1 MPRMTVDMEDFDFN
15 NYSDSDDGGDE
26 EHKRLLTAI
35 SKLDKRKRVLPSE
48 RREPSLQV
56 SEFHL
61 SKETSSDVNAV
72 HLRDLAKSL
81 SLKASHGEIARK
93 LKATQKKSKTLP
105 KPLEKPAANKI
116 RREVGFENVK
126 EQLSQWDPVVL
137 RNRISDDLVFPLK
150 SSKGTRLNPEEFLS
164 PHQGATELERQ
175 IAAVLNDSP
184 SVQKEREEKEEY
196 PLSLEEMIQRRKE
209 LARIKAQESYR
220 QAKAHRQNK
229 IKSKKF
235 HRIARR
241 EKIRKQIKEF
251 EELQQKDPEAAL
263 ERLEEIEKER
273 VLERAS
279 LRHKSTGQWAKN
291 QAVRAK
297 YDKESRQVL
306 AEQLKIS
313 KDLTQKIQADSE
325 SSDEE
330 LVVEPESA
338 VSDNPWIAQTKSEA
352 DVDVFLSGYR
362 KYWNEKA
369 KENQKDTI
377 VGTNADSTP
386 GEKASDTVSVLDVEL
401 EDPKA
406 QALLKTAVVS
416 YSEIK
421 QNNENSF
428 AQMNPPDSKPESNS
442 PSKMKKVKKIK
453 KTLMAIKAKAGKKTV
468 TASCGKWEV
477 TPLETQVVNVRSLV
491 DMFDGLHEKI
501 TEKAKLK
508 ISNLKEQLIP
518 QTNLP
523 RKGKKEK
530 RKTNA
535 SDTSNLLEMKRQ
547 KVQIDLD
554 EKLDEGSTTNGDF
567 VSELTEKI
575 QLAKSNLSNDKP
587 STSGVPELDPNKFMK
602 TGPIKLRTA
611 LPDEITGGDEA
622 LDDSD
627 HEGGEKE
634 KQLTISEAF
643 ADDDVVADF
652 RWLRKDHLRLP
663 CSQEKQDAIN
673 KSKPEDINLHLP
685 GWGDWGGHNIKP
697 NQRKRKR
704 FIVEMPKPPPRRDE
718 NKGNLIINDTEDS
731 AARAHQVSE
740 LPFPFTSVKDFEASV
755 RAPISNT
762 FIPESAH
769 RKLIKPSVRTKMGA
783 IISPMDKDVLIKRQQ
798 KKL

>member
-1 MPRMTVDMEDFDFN
+1 MTVDAEDFDIN
-15 NYSDSDDGGDE
+15 NYSDSDEGGEE
-26 EHKRLLTAI
+26 EHKRLLNAI
-35 SKLDKRKRVLPSE
+35 SKLDKRKKVLPSE

-61 SKETSSDVNAV
+61 SKETNSDANAV

-81 SLKASHGEIARK
+81 SLKASNGEIARK
-93 LKATQKKSKTLP
+93 LKATQKKAKTLP

-116 RREVGFENVK
+116 RREVAFENVK

-150 SSKGTRLNPEEFLS
+150 SSKGTMLNPEEFLS

-229 IKSKKF
+229 IKSKKY
-235 HRIARR
+235 HRHARR

-263 ERLEEIEKER
+263 QRLEEIERER
-273 VLERAS
+273 ALERAS
-279 LRHKSTGQWAKN
+279 LRHRSTGQWAKN

-313 KDLTQKIQADSE
+313 KDLTQKVQADSE
-325 SSDEE
+325 SSDDEQI
-330 LVVEPESA
+330 VEPEVA
-338 VSDNPWIAQTKSEA
+338 VSDNPWIAQTKTEA
-352 DVDVFLSGYR
+352 DVDSFLSGYR
-362 KYWNEKA
+362 KYWAEKS
-369 KENQKDTI
+369 KESQGNTTI
-377 VGTNADSTP
+377 ESSNSSAPGNTVANTSPGADIQCI
-386 GEKASDTVSVLDVEL
+386 
-401 EDPKA
+401 DPKA
-406 QALLKTAVVS
+406 QNLLDTAVVS
-416 YSEIK
+416 YSEM
-421 QNNENSF
+421 QNTEDSSEKINE
-428 AQMNPPDSKPESNS
+428 SKTVSGSTPE
-442 PSKMKKVKKIK
+442 KKNLNKNRERL
-453 KTLMAIKAKAGKKTV
+453 TLTKRKPVINDV

-477 TPLETQVVNVRSLV
+477 SPLETAKVNVRSLV
-491 DMFDGLHEKI
+491 DMFDDLQEKI
-501 TEKAKLK
+501 SEKAKKK
-508 ISNLKEQLIP
+508 ISNFKEQVAP
-518 QTNLP
+518 QSNQS
-523 RKGKKEK
+523 KKSKSEK
-530 RKTNA
+530 RKSKTA
-535 SDTSNLLEMKRQ
+535 DASNLLEMKRQ

-554 EKLDEGSTTNGDF
+554 EKLDEGMSANHDF
-567 VSELTEKI
+567 ASELAEKI
-575 QLAKSNLSNDKP
+575 QLAKSDSSEEK
-587 STSGVPELDPNKFMK
+587 SQASSAPELDPNKFMK

-611 LPDEITGGDEA
+611 LPDEVTGGDEA

-627 HEGGEKE
+627 VEEGEKE

-652 RWLRKDHLRLP
+652 SR
-663 CSQEKQDAIN
+663 EKQEAID

-697 NQRKRKR
+697 NKRKRKR

-718 NKGNLIINDTEDS
+718 NKGNLIINENEDS

-740 LPFPFTSVKDFEASV
+740 LPFPFTSVKDYEASV

-783 IISPMDKDVLIKRQQ
+783 IISPMDKDVLVKRQQ